1 MFKTDT
7 DRLNYGEILK
17 PPCGFR
23 LNKAV
28 GTTYSLDLEALM
40 AAAISLGLAEDT
52 DSSLLHNPVVMLN
65 ALQKVTDRMIIFSE
79 AGQIKLPDR
88 KNPLCILM
96 EKMIVPVALP
106 KSGRMNHYPAF
117 HPKTW
122 LLDYVNREGEHSYR
136 FIIMSRNL
144 TFDRSWDISIV
155 LNSSKLVRQVR
166 KTKPVIDFIEY
177 LKEQINDTV
186 QAFEQKRSVMQSF
199 MNELKKV
206 SFSLESR
213 EFEENFAILP
223 MGIGAKS
230 YKMWDDELFCDIR
243 GAASST
249 FHELVIM
256 SPFLSD
262 GMIEAWNMD
271 ERGLTNCE
279 RTLITRKS
287 ELSKLKAHQVTN
299 FNIYTLK
306 DRIIDGEEALSDEDR
321 DKQKQDIH
329 AKIYL
334 RRKGTDTDL
343 YIGSMNASHSAVY
356 RNVEMMIWLGTKSR
370 YLSGESFLRE
380 VFGGEADSI
389 TNPFELSDIMEPT
402 EDKKKYETDRMEQKI
417 KFLCRCKKR
426 AVVSEKNGK
435 YTAEV
440 SFEGVEKEED
450 IFLSPLCKKMEKV
463 LAAEIVFDNLD
474 LLQLSEFYV
483 IKITGENAVM
493 ERVIMVL
500 TEGIPKERENAV
512 VNSIISDRTSFMEYL
527 SLVLGEEYLLS
538 MLEGKQINESGF
550 YKKNGKVFPALYE
563 KMLKTALDEPERLNE
578 ISYLLGMVTDKS
590 VIPEEF
596 REMYET
602 FRAACKLK

>member
-1 MFKTDT
+1 MFKTNT

-52 DSSLLHNPVVMLN
+52 DSRLLHNPVGMLN

-88 KNPLCILM
+88 KNPLCLLLD
-96 EKMIVPVALP
+96 KMIVPVALP
-106 KSGRMNHYPAF
+106 KTGRMSHYPAF

-136 FIIMSRNL
+136 FIVMSRNL

-155 LNSSKLVRQVR
+155 LNSSKQVRQVR
-166 KTKPVIDFIEY
+166 KTKPVIEFMRY
-177 LKEQINDTV
+177 LKGQINDTV
-186 QAFEQKRSVMQSF
+186 QDFEQKCSIMLSF
-199 MNELKKV
+199 INELKKV

-213 EFEENFAILP
+213 EFDENFAILP
-223 MGIGAKS
+223 MGIGEKS
-230 YKMWDDELFCDIR
+230 YKMWDDELFCDVK
-243 GAASST
+243 GDTAYT
-249 FHELVIM
+249 FHELVVM

-262 GMIEAWNMD
+262 GMIEAWNER
-271 ERGLTNCE
+271 ERGLTNCR

-306 DRIIDGEEALSDEDR
+306 DRIVDGEEALSDEDG

-370 YLSGESFLRE
+370 YLNGESFLRE
-380 VFGGEADSI
+380 VFGGESDST
-389 TNPFELSDIMEPT
+389 TNPFELSDIMKPE
-402 EDKKKYETDRMEQKI
+402 EDKKQHETDRMEQKI

-426 AVVSEKNGK
+426 AVVSEQNGK

-440 SFEGVEKEED
+440 SFEGIETEEN

-463 LAAEIVFDNLD
+463 LSAETVFDNFD

-483 IKITGENAVM
+483 IKITGENAAM
-493 ERVIMVL
+493 ERVIMIP

-512 VNSIISDRTSFMEYL
+512 VNNIIGDKDSFVEYL
-527 SLVLGEEYLLS
+527 SLVLGEDYLLS
-538 MLEGKQINESGF
+538 MLEGRQMKESGF
-550 YKKNGKVFPALYE
+550 YQKASNVFPALYE
-563 KMLKTALDEPERLNE
+563 KMLKTALEEPERLNE

-602 FRAACKLK
+602 FRTACKLK